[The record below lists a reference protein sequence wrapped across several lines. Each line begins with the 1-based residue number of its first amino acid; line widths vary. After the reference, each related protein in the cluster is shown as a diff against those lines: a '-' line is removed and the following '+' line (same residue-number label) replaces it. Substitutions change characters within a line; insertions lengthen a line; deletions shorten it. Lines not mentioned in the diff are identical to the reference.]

1 MIKKADGKQIF
12 SKSLATFAPII
23 YPESDGQP
31 LVDNIIQFCLIII
44 IQGRFDSLFI
54 NNFRVSIAE
63 NCPDQLSEATFESY
77 TFTNS

>member
-1 MIKKADGKQIF
+1 MRMRHQIF
-12 SKSLATFAPII
+12 SKSFATFAPII

-31 LVDNIIQFCLIII
+31 LVDNIVQFCLIII

-54 NNFRVSIAE
+54 NNFSVSVAE
-63 NCPDQLSEATFESY
+63 TCPGKLLEATFESY